1 MEIAESVS
9 YWVRSYVLHKMQF
22 NKTELNN
29 VFNIK
34 HRTSPLADW
43 DTAIMFCPLEHVFWQ
58 YSQVLCKK

>member
-29 VFNIK
+29 VVNIK
-34 HRTSPLADW
+34 HRTSLLADW
-43 DTAIMFCPLEHVFWQ
+43 DTAIMFCPLEHVF
-58 YSQVLCKK
+58 